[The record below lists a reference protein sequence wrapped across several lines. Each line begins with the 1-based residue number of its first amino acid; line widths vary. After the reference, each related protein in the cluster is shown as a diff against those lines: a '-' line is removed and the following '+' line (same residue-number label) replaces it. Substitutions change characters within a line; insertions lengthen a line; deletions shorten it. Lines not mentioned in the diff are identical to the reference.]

1 MHPHF
6 LYAIQQQPSL
16 FENAAFAAFLG
27 SFTAFIFGIVAYDYT
42 KRRERW
48 KLHHDA
54 VVKSERLMNRH
65 LNQISGNI
73 FLLKG
78 ALDTYAKGAFSENV
92 LSQLD
97 NPEISIDLH
106 NLEIVNVYEDYQALV
121 EKVNHDLAS
130 WNRSNDRLFNAALS
144 GRVLV
149 ADIDVNRKNLAVR
162 TQEIIHHL
170 EDLMDETYTTGAYI
184 REFMKADKRPTFA
197 NLKPTL
203 DIHIDPKDVA
213 KERIK
218 FVKESKETI
227 KKDREGRL
235 KKYQK

>member
-1 MHPHF
+1 MYHHF
-6 LYAIQQQPSL
+6 FPVVQEQPNL
-16 FENAAFAAFLG
+16 LNNAAFAAFLG
-27 SFTAFIFGIVAYDYT
+27 SFSAFIFGIVAYDYT

-54 VVKSERLMNRH
+54 VVKSERLVNRH

-106 NLEIVNVYEDYQALV
+106 NLEIINVYEDYQALV

-144 GRVLV
+144 GRVPV

-184 REFMKADKRPTFA
+184 REFMKADKRPEFA

-203 DIHIDPKDVA
+203 DIHIDPKDVD
-213 KERIK
+213 KERVR
-218 FVKESKETI
+218 FVKESEETM

-235 KKYQK
+235 KKYKR

>member
-6 LYAIQQQPSL
+6 LYTIHEQSS
-16 FENAAFAAFLG
+16 FFGNAAFAAFLG

-54 VVKSERLMNRH
+54 VVKFERLMNRH

-78 ALDTYAKGAFSENV
+78 ALDTYTKGAFSENM
-92 LSQLD
+92 LNQLE

-106 NLEIVNVYEDYQALV
+106 NPEVINVYEDYQALV
-121 EKVNHDLAS
+121 EKVNHDLSS
-130 WNRSNDRLFNAALS
+130 WNRSNDRLFNVALS
-144 GRVLV
+144 GKVPV
-149 ADIDVNRKNLAVR
+149 ADIDVNRKHLAER
-162 TQEIIHHL
+162 TDQIIHHL
-170 EDLMDETYTTGAYI
+170 EDLMEETYTTGACI
-184 REFMKADKRPTFA
+184 REFIKVDKRPAFA
-197 NLKPTL
+197 NLKSTL
-203 DIHIDPKDVA
+203 DIHIEPKDVT

-218 FVKESKETI
+218 FVKESEETM

>member
-1 MHPHF
+1 
-6 LYAIQQQPSL
+6 
-16 FENAAFAAFLG
+16 
-27 SFTAFIFGIVAYDYT
+27 
-42 KRRERW
+42 
-48 KLHHDA
+48 
-54 VVKSERLMNRH
+54 MNRH
-65 LNQISGNI
+65 INQISGNI

-106 NLEIVNVYEDYQALV
+106 NLEIINVYEDYQALV

-144 GRVLV
+144 GRIPL

-184 REFMKADKRPTFA
+184 REFMKADKRPEFA

-203 DIHIDPKDVA
+203 DIHIDPNDVD
-213 KERIK
+213 KERIR
-218 FVKESKETI
+218 FVKQSEETM

-235 KKYQK
+235 KKYKK